1 MQKGTFMSNLR
12 LYMKQAWNLMQQNK
26 LFTGIYV
33 MGTALAIATTM
44 IMAIVYYV
52 KIAPI
57 YPEVNRD
64 RTLVM
69 ELAREKVGT
78 TTNMSRWSL
87 KAVKEWFYP
96 LKNAEVVSVEIKN
109 SGASNYIQPKDGSG
123 DFKIYTKYVDVNF
136 FQVYDFRFVEGK
148 PFSEVELQSA
158 IHTAVITDA
167 MAKRLYGDATG
178 VVGKT
183 FTMNYID
190 YRVAGVVEAPS
201 FLCKRSFAQI
211 YFPYSVHKR
220 MNQAW
225 GSSGMM
231 GTFEITMVVKD
242 DWQEAALREEIKEL
256 YRKYNTAQDK
266 VELQQLDQPRSF
278 ALTVFQTSVSE
289 EAFDWKTVF
298 KKFGLTLLILLLV
311 PALNLSGMI
320 AGCMESRL
328 SEMGVRKSFGA
339 SKSSLLGQVMWE
351 NLLLTLVGGL
361 LGLMLAWTTLY
372 ACRDWLFALFDDRPV
387 LAIEGVSTSV
397 SGEMLFAPSIFLA
410 AFFFCLV
417 LNLLSALIPAWN
429 SLRNPIIQSLN
440 EKR

>member
-1 MQKGTFMSNLR
+1 MIKQ
-12 LYMKQAWNLMQQNK
+12 YMKQAWNLMKQNK

-33 MGTALAIATTM
+33 VGTALAIATTM

-52 KIAPI
+52 KIAPV

-64 RTLVM
+64 RTLFM

-78 TTNMSRWSL
+78 STNMSPWSL

-96 LKNAEVVSVEIKN
+96 LKNAEVVSAEIKN
-109 SGASNYIQPKDGSG
+109 YGNEFIQPMDGSG
-123 DFKIYTKYVDVNF
+123 DFKIYTKYIDTNF

-148 PFSEVELQSA
+148 PFTEADLQSA
-158 IHTAVITDA
+158 IPTAVITDA
-167 MAKRLYGDATG
+167 MARRLYGDATG
-178 VVGKT
+178 AVGKT
-183 FTMNYID
+183 FTMNYVD
-190 YRVAGVVEAPS
+190 YRVVGVVEAPS
-201 FLCKRSFAQI
+201 FLCKQSFAQI
-211 YFPYSVHKR
+211 YFPYTLLTGYDH
-220 MNQAW
+220 
-225 GSSGMM
+225 SGGRSKML
-231 GTFEITMVVKD
+231 GVFNVTMVAKD
-242 DWQEAALREEIKEL
+242 KEQEAALREEIKEL
-256 YRKYNTAQDK
+256 YRKYNTSQDE
-266 VELQQLDQPRSF
+266 VELIQLEQPRSF
-278 ALTVFQTSVSE
+278 ALTVFQTSVSD
-289 EAFDWKTVF
+289 EAFAWKAVF
-298 KKFGLTLLILLLV
+298 KKLGLTLLVLLLV

-320 AGCMESRL
+320 AGRMETRL

-339 SKSSLLGQVMWE
+339 HRNGLLGQVMWE
-351 NLLLTLVGGL
+351 NLLLTLAGGL
-361 LGLMLAWTTLY
+361 LGLILAWTALY

-410 AFFFCLV
+410 AFLLCLV

>member
-1 MQKGTFMSNLR
+1 MIKQ
-12 LYMKQAWNLMQQNK
+12 YMKQAWNLMKQNK

-33 MGTALAIATTM
+33 VGTALAIATTM

-52 KIAPI
+52 KIAPV

-64 RTLVM
+64 RTLFM

-78 TTNMSRWSL
+78 STNMSPWSL

-96 LKNAEVVSVEIKN
+96 LKNAEVVSAEIKN
-109 SGASNYIQPKDGSG
+109 YGNEFIQPKDGSG
-123 DFKIYTKYVDVNF
+123 DFKIYTKYIDTNF

-148 PFSEVELQSA
+148 PFTEADLQSA
-158 IHTAVITDA
+158 IPTAVITDA
-167 MAKRLYGDATG
+167 MARRLYGDATG
-178 VVGKT
+178 AVGKT
-183 FTMNYID
+183 FTMNYVD
-190 YRVAGVVEAPS
+190 YRVVGVVEAPS
-201 FLCKRSFAQI
+201 FLCKQSFAQI
-211 YFPYSVHKR
+211 YFPYTLLTGYDH
-220 MNQAW
+220 
-225 GSSGMM
+225 SGGRSKML
-231 GTFEITMVVKD
+231 GVFNVTMVAKD
-242 DWQEAALREEIKEL
+242 KEQEAALREEIKEL
-256 YRKYNTAQDK
+256 YRKYNTSQDE
-266 VELQQLDQPRSF
+266 VELIQLEQPRSF
-278 ALTVFQTSVSE
+278 ALAVFQTSVSD
-289 EAFDWKTVF
+289 EAFDWKAVF
-298 KKFGLTLLILLLV
+298 KKLGLTLLVLLLV

-320 AGCMESRL
+320 AGRMETRL

-339 SKSSLLGQVMWE
+339 HRNGLLGQVMWE
-351 NLLLTLVGGL
+351 NLLLTLAGGL
-361 LGLMLAWTTLY
+361 LGLILAWTALY

-410 AFFFCLV
+410 AFLLCLV

>member
-1 MQKGTFMSNLR
+1 MSNIK
-12 LYMKQAWNLMQQNK
+12 LYMKQAWNLMKQNK

-33 MGTALAIATTM
+33 VGTALAIATTM

-78 TTNMSRWSL
+78 MTNMSSWSL

-96 LKNAEVVSVEIKN
+96 LKNAEVVSAEVKTYGDTN
-109 SGASNYIQPKDGSG
+109 KDYIQPKDRSG
-123 DFKIYTKYVDVNF
+123 DFQIYAKYTDPNF
-136 FQVYDFRFVEGK
+136 FRVYDFRFIEGK
-148 PFSEVELQSA
+148 PFSEADWQSA
-158 IHTAVITDA
+158 VHSAVITDA
-167 MAKRLYGDATG
+167 MAKRLYGDTKD
-178 VVGKT
+178 VVGKR
-183 FTMNYID
+183 FTMNYMD
-190 YRVAGVVEAPS
+190 YQVVGVVEAPS
-201 FLCKRSFAQI
+201 FLCKNSFAQI
-211 YFPYSVHKR
+211 YLPYTVHKEHD
-220 MNQAW
+220 QSW
-225 GSSGMM
+225 GESGMI
-231 GTFEITMVVKD
+231 GYLQITMVVKD
-242 DWQEAALREEIKEL
+242 EQQEAALREEIKEL
-256 YRKYNTAQDK
+256 YRKYNASQDRI
-266 VELQQLDQPRSF
+266 ELQQLEQPRSYM
-278 ALTVFQTSVSE
+278 LSTFQNWVSDE
-289 EAFDWKTVF
+289 VFDWKAVF
-298 KKFGLTLLILLLV
+298 KKFGLTLLVLLLV

-320 AGCMESRL
+320 AGRMEARL

-339 SKSSLLGQVMWE
+339 HRNGLLGQVMWE

-361 LGLMLAWTTLY
+361 LGLFLAWGALY

-410 AFFFCLV
+410 AFLLCLL

>member
-1 MQKGTFMSNLR
+1 MIKQ
-12 LYMKQAWNLMQQNK
+12 YMKQAWNLMKQNK

-33 MGTALAIATTM
+33 VGTALAIATTM

-52 KIAPI
+52 KIAPV

-64 RTLVM
+64 RTLFM

-78 TTNMSRWSL
+78 STNMSPWSL

-96 LKNAEVVSVEIKN
+96 LKNAEVVSAEIKN
-109 SGASNYIQPKDGSG
+109 YGNEFIQPKDGSG
-123 DFKIYTKYVDVNF
+123 DFKIYTKYIDTNF

-148 PFSEVELQSA
+148 SFTEADLQSA
-158 IHTAVITDA
+158 IPTAVITDA
-167 MAKRLYGDATG
+167 MARRLYGDATG
-178 VVGKT
+178 AVGKT
-183 FTMNYID
+183 FTMNYVD
-190 YRVAGVVEAPS
+190 YRVVGVVEAPS
-201 FLCKRSFAQI
+201 FLCKQSFAQI
-211 YFPYSVHKR
+211 YFPYTLLTGYDH
-220 MNQAW
+220 
-225 GSSGMM
+225 SGGRSKML
-231 GTFEITMVVKD
+231 GVFNVTMVAKD
-242 DWQEAALREEIKEL
+242 KEQEAALREEIKEL
-256 YRKYNTAQDK
+256 YRKYNTSQDE
-266 VELQQLDQPRSF
+266 VELIQLEQPRSF
-278 ALTVFQTSVSE
+278 ALTVFQTSVSD
-289 EAFDWKTVF
+289 EAFAWKAVF
-298 KKFGLTLLILLLV
+298 KKLGLTLLVLLLV

-320 AGCMESRL
+320 AGRMETRL

-339 SKSSLLGQVMWE
+339 HRNGLLGQVMWE
-351 NLLLTLVGGL
+351 NLLLTLAGGM
-361 LGLMLAWTTLY
+361 LGLMLAWTALY

-410 AFFFCLV
+410 AFLLCLL

>member
-1 MQKGTFMSNLR
+1 MIKQ
-12 LYMKQAWNLMQQNK
+12 YMKQAWNLMKQNK

-33 MGTALAIATTM
+33 VGTALAIATTM

-52 KIAPI
+52 KRAPV

-64 RTLVM
+64 RTLFM

-78 TTNMSRWSL
+78 STNMSPWSL

-96 LKNAEVVSVEIKN
+96 LKNAEVVSAEIKN
-109 SGASNYIQPKDGSG
+109 YGNEFIQPMDGSG
-123 DFKIYTKYVDVNF
+123 DFKIYTKYIDTNF

-148 PFSEVELQSA
+148 PFTEADLQSA
-158 IHTAVITDA
+158 IPTAVITDA
-167 MAKRLYGDATG
+167 MARRLYGDATG
-178 VVGKT
+178 AVGKT
-183 FTMNYID
+183 FTMNYVD
-190 YRVAGVVEAPS
+190 YRVVGVVEAPS
-201 FLCKRSFAQI
+201 FLCKQSFAQI
-211 YFPYSVHKR
+211 YFPYTLLTGYDH
-220 MNQAW
+220 
-225 GSSGMM
+225 SGGRSKML
-231 GTFEITMVVKD
+231 GVFNVTMVAKD
-242 DWQEAALREEIKEL
+242 KEQEAALREEIKEL
-256 YRKYNTAQDK
+256 YRKYNTSQDE
-266 VELQQLDQPRSF
+266 VELIQLEQPRSF
-278 ALTVFQTSVSE
+278 ALTVFQTSVSD
-289 EAFDWKTVF
+289 EAFAWKAVF
-298 KKFGLTLLILLLV
+298 KKLGLTLLVLLLV

-320 AGCMESRL
+320 AGRMETRL

-339 SKSSLLGQVMWE
+339 HRNGLLGQVMWE
-351 NLLLTLVGGL
+351 NLLLTLAGGL
-361 LGLMLAWTTLY
+361 LGLILAWTALY

-410 AFFFCLV
+410 AFLLCLV

>member
-1 MQKGTFMSNLR
+1 MIKQ
-12 LYMKQAWNLMQQNK
+12 YMKQAWNLMKQNK

-33 MGTALAIATTM
+33 VGTALAIATTM

-52 KIAPI
+52 KIAPV

-64 RTLVM
+64 RTLFM

-78 TTNMSRWSL
+78 STNMSPWSL

-96 LKNAEVVSVEIKN
+96 LKNAEVVSAEIKN
-109 SGASNYIQPKDGSG
+109 YGNEFIQPMDGSG
-123 DFKIYTKYVDVNF
+123 DFKIYTKYIDTNF

-148 PFSEVELQSA
+148 PFTEADLQSA
-158 IHTAVITDA
+158 IPTAVITDA
-167 MAKRLYGDATG
+167 MARRLYGDATG
-178 VVGKT
+178 AVGKT
-183 FTMNYID
+183 FTMNYVD
-190 YRVAGVVEAPS
+190 YRVVGVVEAPS
-201 FLCKRSFAQI
+201 FLCKQSFAQI
-211 YFPYSVHKR
+211 YFPYTLLTGYDH
-220 MNQAW
+220 
-225 GSSGMM
+225 SGGRSKML
-231 GTFEITMVVKD
+231 GVFNVTIVAKD
-242 DWQEAALREEIKEL
+242 KEQEAALREEIKEL
-256 YRKYNTAQDK
+256 YRKYNTSQDE
-266 VELQQLDQPRSF
+266 VELIQLEQPRSF
-278 ALTVFQTSVSE
+278 ALTVFQTSVSD
-289 EAFDWKTVF
+289 EAFAWKAVF
-298 KKFGLTLLILLLV
+298 KKLGLTLLVLLLV

-320 AGCMESRL
+320 AGRMETRL

-339 SKSSLLGQVMWE
+339 HRNGLLGQVMWE
-351 NLLLTLVGGL
+351 NLLLTLAGGL
-361 LGLMLAWTTLY
+361 LGLILAWTALY

-410 AFFFCLV
+410 AFLLCLV

>member
-1 MQKGTFMSNLR
+1 MIKQ
-12 LYMKQAWNLMQQNK
+12 YMKQAWNLMKQNK

-33 MGTALAIATTM
+33 VGTALAIATTM

-52 KIAPI
+52 KIAPV

-64 RTLVM
+64 RTLFM

-78 TTNMSRWSL
+78 STNMSPWSL

-96 LKNAEVVSVEIKN
+96 LKNAEVVSAEIKN
-109 SGASNYIQPKDGSG
+109 YGNEFIQPMDGSG
-123 DFKIYTKYVDVNF
+123 DFKIYTKYIDTNF

-148 PFSEVELQSA
+148 PFTEADLQSA
-158 IHTAVITDA
+158 IPTAVITDA
-167 MAKRLYGDATG
+167 MARRLYGDATG
-178 VVGKT
+178 AVGKT
-183 FTMNYID
+183 FTMNYVD
-190 YRVAGVVEAPS
+190 YRVVGVVEAPS
-201 FLCKRSFAQI
+201 FLCKQSFAQI
-211 YFPYSVHKR
+211 YFPYTLLTGYDH
-220 MNQAW
+220 
-225 GSSGMM
+225 SGGRSKML
-231 GTFEITMVVKD
+231 GVFNVTMVAKD
-242 DWQEAALREEIKEL
+242 KEQEAALREEIKEL
-256 YRKYNTAQDK
+256 YRKYNTSQDE
-266 VELQQLDQPRSF
+266 VELLQLEQPRSF
-278 ALTVFQTSVSE
+278 ALTVFQDSVSDE
-289 EAFDWKTVF
+289 VFDWKAVF
-298 KKFGLTLLILLLV
+298 KKFGLTLLVLLLV

-320 AGCMESRL
+320 AGRMETRL

-339 SKSSLLGQVMWE
+339 HRNGLLGQVMWE
-351 NLLLTLVGGL
+351 NLLLTLAGGL
-361 LGLMLAWTTLY
+361 LGLILAWTALY

-410 AFFFCLV
+410 AFLLCLV

>member
-1 MQKGTFMSNLR
+1 MIKQ
-12 LYMKQAWNLMQQNK
+12 YMKQAWNLMKQNK

-33 MGTALAIATTM
+33 VGTALAIATTM

-52 KIAPI
+52 KIAPV

-64 RTLVM
+64 RTLFM

-78 TTNMSRWSL
+78 STNMSPWSL

-96 LKNAEVVSVEIKN
+96 LKNAEVVSAEIKN
-109 SGASNYIQPKDGSG
+109 YGNEFIQPMDGSG
-123 DFKIYTKYVDVNF
+123 DFKIYTKYIDTNF

-148 PFSEVELQSA
+148 PFTEADLQSA
-158 IHTAVITDA
+158 IPTAVITDA
-167 MAKRLYGDATG
+167 MARRLYGDATG
-178 VVGKT
+178 AVGKT
-183 FTMNYID
+183 FTMNYVD
-190 YRVAGVVEAPS
+190 YRVVGVVEAPS
-201 FLCKRSFAQI
+201 FLCKQSFAQI
-211 YFPYSVHKR
+211 YFPYTLLTGYDH
-220 MNQAW
+220 
-225 GSSGMM
+225 SGGRSKML
-231 GTFEITMVVKD
+231 GVFNVTMVAKD
-242 DWQEAALREEIKEL
+242 KEQEAALREEIKEL
-256 YRKYNTAQDK
+256 YRKYNTSQDE
-266 VELQQLDQPRSF
+266 VELPQLEQPRSF
-278 ALTVFQTSVSE
+278 ALTVFQDSVSDE
-289 EAFDWKTVF
+289 VFDWKAVF
-298 KKFGLTLLILLLV
+298 KKFGLTLLVLLLV

-320 AGCMESRL
+320 AGRMETRL

-339 SKSSLLGQVMWE
+339 HRNGLLGQVMWE
-351 NLLLTLVGGL
+351 NLLLTLAGGL
-361 LGLMLAWTTLY
+361 LGLILAWTALY

-410 AFFFCLV
+410 AFLLCLV